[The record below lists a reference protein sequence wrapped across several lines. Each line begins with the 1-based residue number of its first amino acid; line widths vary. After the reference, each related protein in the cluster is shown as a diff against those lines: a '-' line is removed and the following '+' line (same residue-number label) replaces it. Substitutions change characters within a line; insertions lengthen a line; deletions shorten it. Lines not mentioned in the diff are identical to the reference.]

1 VATYREEELRAAVEE
16 AESLGHH
23 VCAHA
28 HGAEGIKRAVRA
40 GVRSVEHG
48 TFVDDEGLRLM
59 EKRGTFLVPTWS
71 VVDWL
76 MEHTKEAGLPDYAL
90 EKLER
95 YRPKLMER
103 RAAIVKS
110 RVRIAYGTDVGVYP
124 HGEAWREF
132 VSLVKGGMAPERAL
146 RAATSEAADLLERPD
161 LGRLVAGQ
169 TADIVALPGNP
180 LQDIGVVSRVD
191 FVMKAGRIL
200 RRP

>member
-1 VATYREEELRAAVEE
+1 VEE

-40 GVRSVEHG
+40 GVRSIEHG

-59 EKRGTFLVPTWS
+59 ERHGTFLVPTWS
-71 VVDWL
+71 TLDWL
-76 MEHTKEAGLPDYAL
+76 NEHAKEAGLPTYAL

-95 YRPKLMER
+95 YRPQLVER
-103 RAAIVKS
+103 RAAVVKS

-124 HGEAWREF
+124 QAEAWREF
-132 VSLVKGGMAPERAL
+132 VALVKAGLSPARAL
-146 RAATSEAADLLERPD
+146 KAATTEAADLLERPD
-161 LGRLVAGQ
+161 LGRLAVGG

-180 LQDIGVVSRVD
+180 LQDIQAVSKVD
-191 FVMKAGRIL
+191 FVMKGGAVI